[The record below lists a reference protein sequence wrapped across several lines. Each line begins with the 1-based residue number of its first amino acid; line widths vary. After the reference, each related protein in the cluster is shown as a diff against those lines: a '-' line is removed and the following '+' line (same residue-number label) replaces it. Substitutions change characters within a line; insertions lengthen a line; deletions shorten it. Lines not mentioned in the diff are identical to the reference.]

1 VQQTTTST
9 MSPGQSVEDP
19 THTTRPDDTSKRKP
33 QKGNERKYFQ
43 QMQPTFAV
51 TLPRR
56 TTRIEFL
63 DESNP
68 AKDTIIRRK
77 AREWVNQNRDQTRKG
92 RRKQRRA
99 ETETEGRE
107 ATPTED
113 IDTQVLQTLKNDDTI
128 LTISPRQTVGS
139 CQYDPFCSLP
149 VVDANYEHLLDYCKF
164 RSSRIYVC
172 RISRFCAYQPFP
184 FHRASLRLQVGLMV
198 NVVQQ
203 G

>member
-1 VQQTTTST
+1 MSACAKSTTSI
-9 MSPGQSVEDP
+9 MSPEEPVEEP
-19 THTTRPDDTSKRKP
+19 THNARPDDTSKRKP
-33 QKGNERKYFQ
+33 QKGNERRFFQ

-77 AREWVNQNRDQTRKG
+77 AREWVNQNRDPTRKG

-99 ETETEGRE
+99 ETEGLE
-107 ATPTED
+107 AIPAEEQ
-113 IDTQVLQTLKNDDTI
+113 DTQPQTPKSNDTI

-149 VVDANYEHLLDYCKF
+149 IVDAKYEHLLDYCELRTFIDLNLVF
-164 RSSRIYVC
+164 REYLRTW
-172 RISRFCAYQPFP
+172 Q
-184 FHRASLRLQVGLMV
+184 SLRMEEVKYYKRG
-198 NVVQQ
+198 
-203 G
+203 